1 MHEWPVWIAA
11 AKQDIFETDFGTG
24 QKQTC
29 VRPVYAAHAAAG
41 PDGFRNPS
49 PKPVCGQYDVP
60 DIGRGVLADGLTVLH
75 QFNGLAV
82 SCVVFSSGYAVC
94 GL

>member
-1 MHEWPVWIAA
+1 V
-11 AKQDIFETDFGTG
+11 
-24 QKQTC
+24 
-29 VRPVYAAHAAAG
+29 
-41 PDGFRNPS
+41 DGFRNPS

-60 DIGRGVLADGLTVLH
+60 DIRRGVLVDGLTVLH